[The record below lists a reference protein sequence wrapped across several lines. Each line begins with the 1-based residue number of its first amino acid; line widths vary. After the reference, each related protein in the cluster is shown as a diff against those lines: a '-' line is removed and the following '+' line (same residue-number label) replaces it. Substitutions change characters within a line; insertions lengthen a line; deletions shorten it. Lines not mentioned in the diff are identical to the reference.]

1 MRRNLAKMRCVVPPD
16 DRRAPP
22 PAIDQVSTLRPADF
36 AGPRIRLGGEV
47 DYGMYNSF
55 REQLDKAPREG
66 LVVVELST
74 LGGDPEVARMMGED
88 IRFQTEIRPER
99 RLAFLGKAAIYS
111 AGATFMS
118 FFTIPNR
125 YLTRGARLMIH
136 ERKLE
141 KTLQVNGPLTSCV
154 ASVKAL
160 LHEIEHSI
168 AIQNEGFENL
178 VRGSS
183 VSMDEVLRRAPD
195 NWYLEAQEARALG
208 LIRDVI

>member
-1 MRRNLAKMRCVVPPD
+1 
-16 DRRAPP
+16 
-22 PAIDQVSTLRPADF
+22 
-36 AGPRIRLGGEV
+36 
-47 DYGMYNSF
+47 
-55 REQLDKAPREG
+55 
-66 LVVVELST
+66 
-74 LGGDPEVARMMGED
+74 MMGED
-88 IRFQTEIRPER
+88 IRFQSEIAPQR

-118 FFTIPNR
+118 FFAIPNR

-136 ERKLE
+136 ERKLN
-141 KTLQVNGPLTSCV
+141 KTLEVNGPLTSCI

-183 VSMDEVLRRAPD
+183 VTMDEVLRRAPD
-195 NWYLEAQEARALG
+195 NWYLEAQEAKALG
-208 LIRDVI
+208 LIREVI

>member
-1 MRRNLAKMRCVVPPD
+1 MPLD
-16 DRRAPP
+16 DMQVMNAPTD
-22 PAIDQVSTLRPADF
+22 ASGQGGGDGLTLRPIDF
-36 AGPRIRLGGEV
+36 AGPRIRLAGEV

-183 VSMDEVLRRAPD
+183 VTMDEVLRRAPD
-195 NWYLEAQEARALG
+195 NWYLEAQEAKALG
-208 LIRDVI
+208 LIREVI